1 MVDRM
6 TKQVPATAFKAE
18 CLRLIDEMR
27 EDGEAVIV
35 TKHGKPVAMV
45 SPLRQ
50 DETGGIVGALMGS
63 VLRYDDPFAPALDDD
78 AWNALR

>member
-1 MVDRM
+1 M

-50 DETGGIVGALMGS
+50 DETGGIVGALSGS
-63 VLRYDDPFAPALDDD
+63 VLRYDDPFAPALEDD

>member
-1 MVDRM
+1 M

-50 DETGGIVGALMGS
+50 DETGSIVGALRGS
-63 VLRYDDPFAPALDDD
+63 VLRYDDPFAPAVEDD

>member
-27 EDGEAVIV
+27 EDGETVIV

-50 DETGGIVGALMGS
+50 DETGGIVGALSGS
-63 VLRYDDPFAPALDDD
+63 VLRYDDPFAPAVEDD

>member
-1 MVDRM
+1 M

-45 SPLRQ
+45 SPLRT
-50 DETGGIVGALMGS
+50 DEKGGIVGALKGS
-63 VLRYDDPFAPALDDD
+63 VLRYDDPFAPAVEDD

>member
-1 MVDRM
+1 MVSEM

-27 EDGEAVIV
+27 DDGEAVIV

-45 SPLRQ
+45 SPLRP
-50 DETGGIVGALMGS
+50 DEAGGIIGALKGT
-63 VLRYDDPFAPALDDD
+63 VLRYDDPFAPALEDD
-78 AWNALR
+78 AWDALR

>member
-1 MVDRM
+1 MVSEM

-27 EDGEAVIV
+27 DDGETVIV

-50 DETGGIVGALMGS
+50 DEAGGIIGALKGT
-63 VLRYDDPFAPALDDD
+63 VLRYDDPFAPALEDG
-78 AWNALR
+78 AWDALR

>member
-1 MVDRM
+1 M

-50 DETGGIVGALMGS
+50 DETGGIVGALSGS
-63 VLRYDDPFAPALDDD
+63 VLRYDDPFAPAVEDD

>member
-45 SPLRQ
+45 SPLRL
-50 DETGGIVGALMGS
+50 DKTGGIVGALRGS
-63 VLRYDDPFAPALDDD
+63 VLRYDDPFAPAVEDD

>member
-1 MVDRM
+1 MVGGM

-27 EDGEAVIV
+27 EDGETVIV

-50 DETGGIVGALMGS
+50 DETGGIVGALRGS
-63 VLRYDDPFAPALDDD
+63 VLRYDDPFAPAVEDD

>member
-45 SPLRQ
+45 SPVRP
-50 DETGGIVGALMGS
+50 EEKGGIVGALRGS
-63 VLRYDDPFAPALDDD
+63 VLRYEDPFSPVLEDD

>member
-35 TKHGKPVAMV
+35 TKHGRPVAMV
-45 SPLRQ
+45 SPLRP
-50 DETGGIVGALMGS
+50 DETGGIVGALRGS
-63 VLRYDDPFAPALDDD
+63 VLRYDDPFAPAVEDD

>member
-50 DETGGIVGALMGS
+50 DETGGIVGALSGS
-63 VLRYDDPFAPALDDD
+63 VLRYDDPFAPAVEDD